1 MSLGSSISL
10 FFRQLKHSD
19 IIFRIKLSGL
29 RLFAMTSDTFSDQN
43 ANRTFQSVSHAHWCP
58 KHEFLGVEIILQSF
72 IAQMSENAG
81 EQLKDYDTKNTLKNV
96 ISSKNSE

>member
-1 MSLGSSISL
+1 
-10 FFRQLKHSD
+10 
-19 IIFRIKLSGL
+19 
-29 RLFAMTSDTFSDQN
+29 MTSDTFSDQN

-96 ISSKNSE
+96 ISSKNSQKSAMLFMSAIRGSTGWQKI